1 MARIFTFVCILL
13 HCGLMVDKLPAQLRG
28 YAPPAAR
35 EPARVGLLGGLRE
48 AREERFRREAQA
60 ATAAARAAAP
70 AARNPNANQLSN
82 PTANP
87 NANAARGN
95 NLANNNAANSSNPNN
110 LLRRAPATPNSR
122 TANYG
127 TGNYGAP
134 NYGAANSRTANSP
147 APVRAPNLN
156 PPTSRNPSYA
166 NNANAGGPDRDS
178 SYVAPASSN
187 TFVPSPMRTNNDY
200 NGPGVTIRLPAN
212 SRGVVNYLVDNV
224 ENNTVR
230 PGEQQVLDIKD
241 SYVIRYSRGVTADGR
256 SFGESRYTVTEGVYR
271 FELTS
276 NGWELYRE
284 SDVDNRTLPPNRVD
298 LANDDLPDPS
308 AAPFSSRQS
317 QAEGNGDR
325 SLFELPTPRAG
336 SRELVEESLAT
347 ELPKR
352 DEVPAERSEVAP
364 ANKKPVEPE
373 ASAEELPAP
382 KPRSILEN

>member
-13 HCGLMVDKLPAQLRG
+13 HCGLMVDTLPAQLRG

-87 NANAARGN
+87 NTNAARGN
-95 NLANNNAANSSNPNN
+95 NIANNNAANSSNANN
-110 LLRRAPATPNSR
+110 LLRRDPATPNSR

-134 NYGAANSRTANSP
+134 NYGAANSRAANSP
-147 APVRAPNLN
+147 SPVRAPNLN
-156 PPTSRNPSYA
+156 APASRNPNYA
-166 NNANAGGPDRDS
+166 NNVNDGAAGRD
-178 SYVAPASSN
+178 SYVAPASAN
-187 TFVPSPMRTNNDY
+187 TFVPSPMRTTNDY

-212 SRGVVNYLVDNV
+212 SRGVVNYLIDNV
-224 ENNTVR
+224 ENSTVR
-230 PGEQQVLDIKD
+230 PGEQQVLDSKD

-284 SDVDNRTLPPNRVD
+284 SDVENRTLPPNRLD

-317 QAEGNGDR
+317 PAEGNGDR
-325 SLFELPTPRAG
+325 SLFQLPAPRTG
-336 SRELVEESLAT
+336 SRELADESLAT
-347 ELPKR
+347 ELPKG
-352 DEVPAERSEVAP
+352 DEVPEPEVA
-364 ANKKPVEPE
+364 
-373 ASAEELPAP
+373 AEELPAP